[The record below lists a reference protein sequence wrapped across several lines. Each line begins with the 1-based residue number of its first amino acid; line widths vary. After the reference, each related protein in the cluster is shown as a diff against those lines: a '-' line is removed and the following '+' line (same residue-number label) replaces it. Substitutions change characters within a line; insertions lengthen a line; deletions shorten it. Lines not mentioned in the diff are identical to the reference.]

1 MSQATCMTKSDNV
14 RLGSFMKKEISGQ
27 DLTTNKGTE
36 NQIIW
41 DDDRA
46 VCQKKKK
53 VLTLWYR
60 NTVSKLKKI
69 VLQI

>member
-1 MSQATCMTKSDNV
+1 
-14 RLGSFMKKEISGQ
+14 MKEEISGQ

-53 VLTLWYR
+53 VLTLRYR
-60 NTVSKLKKI
+60 ITVPNLKKI